1 MPFDPQAQSVVKAAF
16 NEFFRALGEE
26 FKGAA
31 KTSTSLL
38 VGFVGVVDEF
48 ERVKDAVERAREDFE
63 EFTHW
68 KPPDLEEA
76 WRTRVINPKKAY
88 EKIGDLKDEILH
100 DSVEQFKELIDA
112 IKALRAGVDEA
123 LSPRQTSGGSEEE
136 GGLVA
141 NIESSL
147 VTIQILITKTVDV
160 IVDIANFTDTIADI
174 KKRIESL
181 EDFFLQQGNKRFR
194 VGGLLLRDGKLH
206 ENETFE

>member
-16 NEFFRALGEE
+16 SEFFRALGDE
-26 FKGAA
+26 FKSAA

-38 VGFVGVVDEF
+38 VGFVGVVDQF
-48 ERVKDAVERAREDFE
+48 ERIQDAVARARDDFN

-68 KPPDLEEA
+68 QPPDLEAA

-88 EKIGDLKDEILH
+88 EQIGDLKNEILH
-100 DSVEQFKELIDA
+100 DSVDQFRELIDA
-112 IKALRAGVDEA
+112 IKALRAGVDQA

-136 GGLVA
+136 GGLLA

-147 VTIQILITKTVDV
+147 VTIQILLTKAVDV

-181 EDFFLQQGNKRFR
+181 EDFFLQQNNPRFR

-206 ENETFE
+206 ENENF